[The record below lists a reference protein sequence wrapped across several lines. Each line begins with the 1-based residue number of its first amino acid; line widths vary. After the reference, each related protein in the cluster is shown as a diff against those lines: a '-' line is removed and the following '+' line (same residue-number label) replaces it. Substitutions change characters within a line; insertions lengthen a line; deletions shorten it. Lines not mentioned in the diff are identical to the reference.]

1 MYSDRLTVGIVGNGF
16 VGNAIYQNVRD
27 KVETKV
33 YDVDPLRSLNTW
45 EETTK
50 QSIVFV
56 CLPTPMKMDGTCDLS
71 YLDEFF
77 AKLDP
82 YQSLE
87 SLDSDTY
94 DDPLYVIKSTVPVG
108 TTEKYAEL
116 GHTVCHNPEFL
127 TARNA
132 VKDFEEA
139 PRTIIGARQ
148 HYSSKLGRFY
158 NYYFSNTDVHYMTSN
173 ESETVKYFSNVFL
186 AYKVAYFNKMY
197 DFCEKHEMKYED
209 VRRGV
214 VADPR
219 IGESH
224 TEVPGVD
231 NDRGFGGTCFP
242 KDLNALIA
250 QFDEV
255 ELDSKMFKEIWKYNK
270 KIRTK
275 IDWNV
280 T

>member
-1 MYSDRLTVGIVGNGF
+1 MNSNRLTVGIVGNGF

-27 KVETKV
+27 QVETKV
-33 YDVDPLRSLNTW
+33 YDVDPLRSLNSW

-56 CLPTPMKMDGTCDLS
+56 CLPTPMRMDGTCDLS

-82 YQSLE
+82 FQSLE
-87 SLDSDTY
+87 LLDNDAY
-94 DDPLYVIKSTVPVG
+94 NDPLYVIKSTVPVG

-139 PRTIIGARQ
+139 PRTIIGART
-148 HYSSKLGRFY
+148 HYSSKLGMFY
-158 NYYFSNTDVHYMTSN
+158 NYYFGNTDVHYMSSN

-186 AYKVAYFNKMY
+186 AYKVA
-197 DFCEKHEMKYED
+197 
-209 VRRGV
+209 
-214 VADPR
+214 
-219 IGESH
+219 
-224 TEVPGVD
+224 
-231 NDRGFGGTCFP
+231 
-242 KDLNALIA
+242 
-250 QFDEV
+250 
-255 ELDSKMFKEIWKYNK
+255 
-270 KIRTK
+270 
-275 IDWNV
+275 
-280 T
+280 

>member
-33 YDVDPLRSLNTW
+33 YDIDPLRSLNTW
-45 EETTK
+45 EETTQ
-50 QSIVFV
+50 QSVVFV
-56 CLPTPMKMDGTCDLS
+56 CLPTPMKMDGTCNLT

-77 AKLDP
+77 GKLDP
-82 YQSLE
+82 FQSLE
-87 SLDSDTY
+87 FLDNSGY

-108 TTEKYAEL
+108 TTEKYAEI
-116 GHTVCHNPEFL
+116 GHNVCHNPEFL

-132 VKDFEEA
+132 VKDFRRA
-139 PRTIIGARQ
+139 SRTIIGARS
-148 HYSSKLGRFY
+148 HTGSKLANLYR
-158 NYYFSNTDVHYMTSN
+158 YYFSDTDVHYTSSN
-173 ESETVKYFSNVFL
+173 ESEAIKYFSNVFL
-186 AYKVAYFNKMY
+186 AYKVAYFNKMH
-197 DFCEKHEMKYED
+197 DFCTMKELDYEN

-224 TEVPGVD
+224 SLVPGID

-250 QFDEV
+250 QFDETG
-255 ELDSKMFKEIWKYNK
+255 LDSSMFKEIWKYNEQ
-270 KIRTK
+270 IRSK
-275 IDWNV
+275 IDWTVN
-280 T
+280 